1 MQGDRFT
8 SGTATRFA
16 PGDDGAT
23 RILGTTPDLAGS
35 LGVLG
40 YMRLPPHHVRRVRL
54 TSQCADAPVVV
65 VEAAAGFG
73 KSVLGAELALA
84 WGAVPIAIALE
95 HDRIPGSLFLSRIV
109 AAASAAG
116 YTEAAAAALALGDD
130 AAGAID
136 AITASLAAE
145 CCAFVVDDAQ
155 ELSPDAAALL
165 ERLAAKLVGAQH
177 LVVLAR
183 ALPPGAERLR
193 RADHVH
199 LEAADLTMDD
209 HETLDLCR
217 RGFGIEVA
225 QASAAA
231 LRVATGGWTA
241 ATVLAASRVA
251 RTGETLEQV
260 AGVRLDS
267 RGHVDAVARILSE
280 AVASFSPAERRAL
293 AQLARLPLLDA
304 DLVDRSIGAPGL
316 FARAFAGGIPLTSV
330 REPWWEVP
338 TVVREHLATI
348 AAPDRDVLRRAANAY
363 VGRGES
369 LAALETLL
377 ACSEFDAA
385 GAVLASVPPSVIEPM
400 DVVELLG
407 IFERLPLSVVD
418 ANPTVL
424 LHVARRLRVGARFEH
439 SNRLLDR
446 ARAIAVEAGDEGLR
460 RAVDAE
466 HAHELVRELRPEDA
480 RGAARAVL
488 DDAGPTEQ
496 MTMARAYQALAMA
509 LCWQKDAVGHRDEA
523 ALDEAVACFEQC
535 VASIASLGCRQRR
548 QRPCPTGRSTSSS
561 SEATRTGH
569 SRCSTA
575 PSRTRHPRCTDG
587 RSSCASGHGWPQS
600 SAWTTSAG
608 RVQRRRCASRGSST
622 WTSSPHRAIGSS
634 RSSPRTGATPTR
646 RLRACARS
654 SCIAAA
660 GGRQVQVTSS
670 QRQPTSSIESVTSP
684 LPASTSHASP
694 PSPRMP
700 GTSWRCRQPRSR
712 RDTETR
718 SARPKLLDQ
727 AAELRIDPRE
737 YWRVTLLRA
746 FAAFRGGD
754 YASAGALAAR
764 AFEQAAAHR
773 PADRAADQRGRTS
786 PSSCSDSRSRPGNHL
801 RARSRPLRCR
811 PACVVLGRFELTVGG
826 RPVPLGSGQ
835 EVRLMKLVALH
846 RRLQVE
852 TAISQIWP
860 DSDLDSGRNRLR
872 TVLSRLRS
880 AVGDV
885 VARQGE
891 LLQLRPDVTVDVD
904 LLHEE
909 ARRAQA
915 LAPSDPG
922 LAASIAR
929 GAMARYRGELLADDP
944 FEEWAERPRERA
956 RREMLDLISL
966 CANEAAARGDL
977 DAVRRLIERAIE
989 IDPYDDTLY
998 VNAATVLL
1006 EQGRRGEAL
1015 SVLRRAEAALGELGL
1030 PTPAGLVDLELELRR

>member
-1 MQGDRFT
+1 
-8 SGTATRFA
+8 
-16 PGDDGAT
+16 
-23 RILGTTPDLAGS
+23 
-35 LGVLG
+35 
-40 YMRLPPHHVRRVRL
+40 MRLPPHHVRRVRL
-54 TSQCADAPVVV
+54 TSRCADAPVVV

-73 KSVLGAELALA
+73 KSVLGAELALV
-84 WGAVPIAIALE
+84 WGAVPITIALE

-136 AITASLAAE
+136 AITASLASE

-155 ELSPDAAALL
+155 ELAPDAAALL
-165 ERLAAKLVGAQH
+165 ERLADTLVGAQH

-183 ALPPGAERLR
+183 ALPSGAERLR

-231 LRVATGGWTA
+231 LRAATGGWTA

-267 RGHVDAVARILSE
+267 RGHADAVARILSE

-304 DLVDRSIGAPGL
+304 DLVDRAIGAPGL

-338 TVVREHLATI
+338 TVVREHLAAI
-348 AAPDRDVLRRAANAY
+348 AAPDRDVLRRAADAY
-363 VGRGES
+363 VERGES

-377 ACSEFDAA
+377 ACGEFDAA

-418 ANPTVL
+418 ANPRVL

-446 ARAIAVEAGDEGLR
+446 ARAIAVESGDEGLR

-466 HAHELVRELRPEDA
+466 HAQELVRELRPEDA

-488 DDAGPTEQ
+488 DDAGPTEL

-509 LCWQKDAVGHRDEA
+509 LCWQQDAVGHRDEA

-535 VASIASLGCRQRR
+535 TRLYRQLGMPSAAAAAVPYWAINIEFVRGNAHRALEMLNGALADAASSLHRWAFIMCFRSWVAAELGMDDLCRSSAEEAMRVAGQLHVDLLAAQGNWKLAILASYRGDADETLARLRQVELHRGGWWTSGSGDFLAEAADLLDRVGHLALAREYLARVASEPKDA
-548 QRPCPTGRSTSSS
+548 
-561 SEATRTGH
+561 GH
-569 SRCSTA
+569 LVA
-575 PSRTRHPRCTDG
+575 
-587 RSSCASGHGWPQS
+587 
-600 SAWTTSAG
+600 
-608 RVQRRRCASRGSST
+608 
-622 WTSSPHRAIGSS
+622 
-634 RSSPRTGATPTR
+634 
-646 RLRACARS
+646 L
-654 SCIAAA
+654 AAA
-660 GGRQVQVTSS
+660 AL
-670 QRQPTSSIESVTSP
+670 E
-684 LPASTSHASP
+684 
-694 PSPRMP
+694 
-700 GTSWRCRQPRSR
+700 
-712 RDTETR
+712 
-718 SARPKLLDQ
+718 ARHGDPIRAAELLDQ

-764 AFEQAAAHR
+764 AFEQAAAIGQPTVPLIKEAHITEQLLGLALETGQ
-773 PADRAADQRGRTS
+773 PSARALEATS
-786 PSSCSDSRSRPGNHL
+786 LPTRV
-801 RARSRPLRCR
+801 
-811 PACVVLGRFELTVGG
+811 VVLGRFELHRGRAPGPTRERTGG
-826 RPVPLGSGQ
+826 AVDEAGR
-835 EVRLMKLVALH
+835 
-846 RRLQVE
+846 
-852 TAISQIWP
+852 TAPPSAGGDRDQP
-860 DSDLDSGRNRLR
+860 DL
-872 TVLSRLRS
+872 
-880 AVGDV
+880 
-885 VARQGE
+885 ARQ
-891 LLQLRPDVTVDVD
+891 
-904 LLHEE
+904 
-909 ARRAQA
+909 
-915 LAPSDPG
+915 
-922 LAASIAR
+922 
-929 GAMARYRGELLADDP
+929 
-944 FEEWAERPRERA
+944 
-956 RREMLDLISL
+956 
-966 CANEAAARGDL
+966 
-977 DAVRRLIERAIE
+977 
-989 IDPYDDTLY
+989 
-998 VNAATVLL
+998 
-1006 EQGRRGEAL
+1006 
-1015 SVLRRAEAALGELGL
+1015 
-1030 PTPAGLVDLELELRR
+1030 